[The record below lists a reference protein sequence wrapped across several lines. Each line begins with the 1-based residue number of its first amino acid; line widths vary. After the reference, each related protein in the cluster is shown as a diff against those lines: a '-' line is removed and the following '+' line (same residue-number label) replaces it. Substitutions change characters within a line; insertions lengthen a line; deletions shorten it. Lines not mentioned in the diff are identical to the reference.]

1 MYNKIKNKVNVLK
14 QPLANIHFK
23 EVLKGGVISFGVKI
37 FTLSLGFF
45 TTWFLSSHYGAGTIG
60 QLALLDSAV
69 SMITIFTV
77 LGMNN
82 SLVKLVPEHIAK
94 YSFYSAALT
103 YKKMFIFVSLTS
115 ISTALI
121 YFLFHREI
129 AETIFHKSNLEWLFL
144 LVSPLIF
151 IRSLQSL
158 NMALIQAL
166 KKIYLITFFQLAQPV
181 LFTGLIVLGT
191 YIYANKMLPIYVQV
205 LIDSLLFITSLI
217 AIYQIMYKKI
227 TPQKYHTVTNHELFS
242 LSLPMMLTGI
252 LTAIL
257 FQTDIIMLGIM
268 KTDHDVGIYS
278 VVLKVA
284 GLTSFVLMSI
294 NTFAAPKFSE
304 LYHEGKKEDLIFVA
318 QQFSKILL
326 ITSLLIG
333 SIFILFGNYILLY
346 FGTEFT
352 KGYYPLIIIV
362 ISWIFHAWAG
372 PIAVMM
378 NMIGLHKQ
386 LQYIVFLAAATNVI
400 LNLLLIPKYGI
411 TGSATATMIS
421 GLIIDILTI
430 IVIWKKE
437 GFFILY
443 LPKVFR

>member
-1 MYNKIKNKVNVLK
+1 
-14 QPLANIHFK
+14 
-23 EVLKGGVISFGVKI
+23 
-37 FTLSLGFF
+37 
-45 TTWFLSSHYGAGTIG
+45 
-60 QLALLDSAV
+60 
-69 SMITIFTV
+69 
-77 LGMNN
+77 
-82 SLVKLVPEHIAK
+82 
-94 YSFYSAALT
+94 
-103 YKKMFIFVSLTS
+103 
-115 ISTALI
+115 
-121 YFLFHREI
+121 
-129 AETIFHKSNLEWLFL
+129 
-144 LVSPLIF
+144 
-151 IRSLQSL
+151 
-158 NMALIQAL
+158 
-166 KKIYLITFFQLAQPV
+166 
-181 LFTGLIVLGT
+181 
-191 YIYANKMLPIYVQV
+191 
-205 LIDSLLFITSLI
+205 
-217 AIYQIMYKKI
+217 
-227 TPQKYHTVTNHELFS
+227 
-242 LSLPMMLTGI
+242 
-252 LTAIL
+252 
-257 FQTDIIMLGIM
+257 MLGIM

-352 KGYYPLIIIV
+352 KGYYPLILIV

-443 LPKVFR
+443 LPKISR